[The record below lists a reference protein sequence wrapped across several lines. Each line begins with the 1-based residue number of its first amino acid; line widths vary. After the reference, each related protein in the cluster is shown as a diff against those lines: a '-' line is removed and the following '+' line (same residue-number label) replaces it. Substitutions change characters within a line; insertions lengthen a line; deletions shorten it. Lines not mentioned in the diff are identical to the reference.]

1 MATATSKCIICHRK
15 ALLGD
20 KYCVHHKQAFEN
32 MINHYKAW
40 INAYGRVSWEEFLIR
55 LSGMQETG
63 SWVKEVIAQ
72 ELEKSKGKIKEGL

>member
-55 LSGMQETG
+55 LSDMQETG
-63 SWVKEVIAQ
+63 SWVKEVIAR